1 MKSFTSI
8 LAISTLFLGLLA
20 PLSAAPDL
28 KKSGLDDD
36 PSLVYLEHYTSMP
49 IKFLL
54 IEDTALYASKTGK
67 NSRKLGTLAS
77 GSSVQLL
84 AMNENAYRISG
95 KGKYGLEIGLAGYN
109 KENVLVEVKDG
120 ILTVEG
126 KVEDKNIDYVQKGLA
141 YRKFIKQFELA
152 SDVIIDE
159 AEMVD
164 GLLKI
169 KLGFKKPKEVE
180 GIKVEVK

>member
-1 MKSFTSI
+1 MTFNSLFPNNGLIQMDEIHNHFVKHTSDIFDSIFDNWSKVPSFP
-8 LAISTLFLGLLA
+8 FYNVV
-20 PLSAAPDL
+20 
-28 KKSGLDDD
+28 K
-36 PSLVYLEHYTSMP
+36 Y
-49 IKFLL
+49 
-54 IEDTALYASKTGK
+54 
-67 NSRKLGTLAS
+67 
-77 GSSVQLL
+77 
-84 AMNENAYRISG
+84 G

-141 YRKFIKQFELA
+141 FRKFIKQFELA

-169 KLGFKKPKEVE
+169 KLGIKNPELREGKKID
-180 GIKVEVK
+180 IK

>member
-1 MKSFTSI
+1 MTFNSLFPNNGLIKMDEIHNHFVKHTSDIFDSIFDNWSKVPSFP
-8 LAISTLFLGLLA
+8 FYNVV
-20 PLSAAPDL
+20 
-28 KKSGLDDD
+28 K
-36 PSLVYLEHYTSMP
+36 Y
-49 IKFLL
+49 
-54 IEDTALYASKTGK
+54 
-67 NSRKLGTLAS
+67 
-77 GSSVQLL
+77 
-84 AMNENAYRISG
+84 G

-141 YRKFIKQFELA
+141 FRKFIKQFELA

-159 AEMVD
+159 AEMVN

-169 KLGFKKPKEVE
+169 KLGIKNPELREGKKID
-180 GIKVEVK
+180 IK

>member
-1 MKSFTSI
+1 MTFNSLFPNNGMIKMDELHNHFVKHTADIFDNIFDSWSKIPSFP
-8 LAISTLFLGLLA
+8 FYNVV
-20 PLSAAPDL
+20 
-28 KKSGLDDD
+28 K
-36 PSLVYLEHYTSMP
+36 Y
-49 IKFLL
+49 
-54 IEDTALYASKTGK
+54 
-67 NSRKLGTLAS
+67 
-77 GSSVQLL
+77 
-84 AMNENAYRISG
+84 G

-152 SDVIIDE
+152 SDVVIDE

-180 GIKVEVK
+180 GVKVEVK